1 MLNVLHTTPILHPSL
16 DPATESNNMAEPQK
30 FRKPQTHPAP
40 TPAFVPFVLVPDLL
54 AESNMVP
61 VRDFVPGLDLVPVFD
76 LLPDFS

>member
-1 MLNVLHTTPILHPSL
+1 MLNVLHTTPILHPYL
-16 DPATESNNMAEPQK
+16 DPATESNNMANPSC
-30 FRKPQTHPAP
+30 TD
-40 TPAFVPFVLVPDLL
+40 PAFVPVVLVPDLL

>member
-1 MLNVLHTTPILHPSL
+1 
-16 DPATESNNMAEPQK
+16 MAEPQK